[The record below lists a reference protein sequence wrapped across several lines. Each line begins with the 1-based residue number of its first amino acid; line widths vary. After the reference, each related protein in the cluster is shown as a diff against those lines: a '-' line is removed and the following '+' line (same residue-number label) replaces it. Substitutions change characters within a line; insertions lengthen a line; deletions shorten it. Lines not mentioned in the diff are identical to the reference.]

1 MIHFLNITIQ
11 CKSNDDWRAF
21 LHWADS
27 STMTRYELRGYGTT
41 PAEAA
46 DDAWKNYNGEH
57 RELYIT
63 DEGLWK

>member
-11 CKSNDDWRAF
+11 QKSNDDWRAF

-27 STMTRYELRGYGTT
+27 STMTRYELRGYGAT

-46 DDAWKNYNGEH
+46 NDAWKKYNDD
-57 RELYIT
+57 RDLYIA